1 MNDTV
6 ARNTDRIVVGVDGSD
21 ISRKALRWAVTEAQL
36 RHLPLEVVHVW
47 QMIYPVEPMTGVG
60 AIQFSPQQLATEA
73 QGLLDAT
80 VAETVPAD
88 AGIELRTVL
97 IEGPAGRTLVEHSKG
112 ADLLVVGRHGH
123 HGLLAKL
130 LGSVAEYVVHH
141 ADGPIVTIPA

>member
-21 ISRKALRWAVTEAQL
+21 ISHQALRWAVGEAQL

-73 QGLLDAT
+73 QALLGAT
-80 VAETVPAD
+80 VAETVPTS
-88 AGIELRTVL
+88 GHRTAHGPTR
-97 IEGPAGRTLVEHSKG
+97 EPAGRTLVEHSKG
-112 ADLLVVGRHGH
+112 ADLLVIGRHGH

-130 LGSVAEYVVHH
+130 LGSIAEHVVHH
-141 ADGPIVTIPA
+141 ADGPIVAIPA